1 MLRTP
6 RSSRAALTA
15 LSVGALLAPASS
27 AFAQSAPARAP
38 EHRWELLFSTGA
50 LVPTGV
56 QRSVVKDAPHSTAQL
71 SYVIRS
77 RFAVTT
83 MVGWARS
90 RDIATAGDPKLDV
103 FTYDVGAEVRAP
115 RLIASETMSL
125 APFVGVGAGSRS
137 YNYRRLDVDATHNL
151 AGYGAVGGDLGKGR
165 VHLRLELRDYL
176 TRFKPLA
183 GAGASATRNDVVAL
197 VGLRLTKRGS

>member
-15 LSVGALLAPASS
+15 LSVGALLASASS

-56 QRSVVKDAPHSTAQL
+56 QRSVVKDAPLSTAQL

-151 AGYGAVGGDLGKGR
+151 AG
-165 VHLRLELRDYL
+165 
-176 TRFKPLA
+176 
-183 GAGASATRNDVVAL
+183 AGASATRNDVVAL